1 LFTTTFRSSDYSVF
15 PEEKLIKSTKEEIL
29 VEKSINSVRISIRIK
44 KNDELDSLLCRKFA
58 RFMMQR
64 AENFIILRRKPVKV
78 GVRRLKLIF
87 IAIF

>member
-1 LFTTTFRSSDYSVF
+1 MFTFPSRSSEYSVF
-15 PEEKLIKSTKEEIL
+15 PEEKLVKSLKEEVL
-29 VEKSINSVRISIRIK
+29 VQKSINSVRISIKIK

-78 GVRRLKLIF
+78 LGHALKEYF
-87 IAIF
+87 TDRF